1 MSYYQSKLVVS
12 EVFNLTEFLKDFVD
26 DRRNRGEGVT
36 FGRALLDNLKV
47 RFPSCG
53 TDVEVYAVA
62 NFVDPNK
69 KGRLQTKTLR
79 ESVISFHQLP
89 K

>member
-1 MSYYQSKLVVS
+1 MTMVACQTKICRSKKVP
-12 EVFNLTEFLKDFVD
+12 FLGLRTLKLF
-26 DRRNRGEGVT
+26 
-36 FGRALLDNLKV
+36 LDNLNV

-53 TDVEVYAVA
+53 TNVEVYAVA

-69 KGRLQTKTLR
+69 KGRLQKKTLR